1 MTKTQRERLPF
12 RAVLWDFDGTIMDSQ
27 AGILRS
33 MRHSLESLGCEAPP
47 DAEFGAWVG
56 PPFPESLRNWTA
68 LDAAGVE
75 EAGRIYKEHYNA
87 FGADEAHPFS
97 GMTELVQALHERGV
111 PLGLAT
117 SKPCAT
123 AFRQL
128 TGIDLLDLFAA
139 RGCAAEDESR
149 GSKIEV
155 MSDAIEGLSHLSVG
169 PSEMVMIGD
178 RIHDFE
184 ASRELGVTCVAVRWG
199 YGNPDEW
206 RQADYQ
212 VDSPAELAAFC
223 HENVA
228 DRPID
233 VD

>member
-1 MTKTQRERLPF
+1 
-12 RAVLWDFDGTIMDSQ
+12 
-27 AGILRS
+27 
-33 MRHSLESLGCEAPP
+33 
-47 DAEFGAWVG
+47 
-56 PPFPESLRNWTA
+56 
-68 LDAAGVE
+68 
-75 EAGRIYKEHYNA
+75 
-87 FGADEAHPFS
+87 
-97 GMTELVQALHERGV
+97 MTELVRALHEQRV

-117 SKPCAT
+117 SKPCGT

-128 TGIDLLDLFAA
+128 AGIGLLNLFSA

-155 MSDAIEGLSHLSVG
+155 MSDAIKGLSHLSLG
-169 PSEMVMIGD
+169 TSEIVMIGD

-206 RQADYQ
+206 AQADHQ
-212 VDSPAELAAFC
+212 VGTPEELSAFC
-223 HENVA
+223 HDNVSELLIA
-228 DRPID
+228 